1 MHSQYIFL
9 KTLFCILN
17 NSYRAV
23 TNMRKRYQSHD
34 DLVITNYWEF
44 LCLSFLQIVAKGYS
58 QDFLPQW
65 LKCKCIVSIK
75 RRSWNNWFSEFT
87 HTHIIIQSI
96 FAPFSNETC
105 NGKACKSYYIDRIED
120 FTIQLTQSNHFISLN
135 AIMIFCGSCNLYL

>member
-1 MHSQYIFL
+1 MLPSKYIFL
-9 KTLFCILN
+9 RTPFCILS
-17 NSYRAV
+17 NSYHAV

-87 HTHIIIQSI
+87 HTHYNSKHFCPFQQWNMQWHGMQIILYRSHWG
-96 FAPFSNETC
+96 FHHST
-105 NGKACKSYYIDRIED
+105 Y
-120 FTIQLTQSNHFISLN
+120 TIQPFYIVWRLLFN
-135 AIMIFCGSCNLYL
+135 